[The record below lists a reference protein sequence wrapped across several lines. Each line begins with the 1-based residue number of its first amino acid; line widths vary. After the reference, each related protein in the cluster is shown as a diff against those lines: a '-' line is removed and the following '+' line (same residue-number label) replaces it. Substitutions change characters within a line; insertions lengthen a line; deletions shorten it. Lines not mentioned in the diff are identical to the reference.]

1 MGSELG
7 GGGGCGCGLFYLKE
21 GFSSSWAFGLRSVA
35 ALLPLVVNIAFSASS
50 QLSGHILSSRA
61 YPFSMSL
68 ISK

>member
-35 ALLPLVVNIAFSASS
+35 AL
-50 QLSGHILSSRA
+50 
-61 YPFSMSL
+61 
-68 ISK
+68 